1 MGEVAEAVAAV
12 EDPVARA
19 ALEHL
24 AELVAAE
31 APDAEEGTSYG
42 MPAWRLAGKPLLGFN
57 LAKAHVGLFPF
68 SPEVVAA
75 VSDRLEGFDV
85 SKGGLRFTP
94 GHPVP
99 DEVVVEML
107 RLRRREITGA

>member
-57 LAKAHVGLFPF
+57 LATAHVGLFPF
-68 SPEVVAA
+68 SPDVVTA
-75 VSDRLEGFDV
+75 VRDRLDGYGV
-85 SKGGLRFTP
+85 SKGGIRFDP
-94 GHPVP
+94 ARPVP
-99 DEVVVEML
+99 DDVVVELL

>member
-57 LAKAHVGLFPF
+57 LATAHVGLFPF
-68 SPEVVAA
+68 SPDVVTA
-75 VSDRLEGFDV
+75 VRDRLDGYGV
-85 SKGGLRFTP
+85 SKGGIRFDP
-94 GHPVP
+94 AQPVP
-99 DEVVVEML
+99 DDVVVEML